1 MEGRLLN
8 RRNDAK
14 ERRKTLRHSVLEEK
28 RKTALSSSDTTPETE
43 DRPGPSL
50 RNRAAN
56 RAVKGRPEAAGQ
68 LQERKARQARTAKEV
83 LKVRPPFNNYIRV
96 KHTGLSPFR
105 SYQDASKRSKVA
117 PWRAPP
123 PKVLLPSSSG
133 CQAEATGRQKK
144 ANAAPSQPDPTGRGK
159 PAPGTSQLP
168 IPRSNMAAGVVL
180 FGTGA
185 HNTAKEVKPP
195 PKRVSRRP
203 VEASSRVLR
212 SSQVPGQ
219 DDKENLPSD
228 NRSIVVAKKSQRE
241 RSLNLAGSSGNA
253 VPVTAPPAEERTKG
267 LEERSAQLAKETDRL
282 RNLADEWSSL
292 KSTLSL
298 PTSIADEIDSITGQ
312 TMLLI
317 SKKFIQYKNLIE
329 GAYTEMRTT
338 LEDLDGFWEMVYI
351 QVRQLDDR
359 YKGLNDMKE
368 KNWRAYQ
375 IFQDLKNV
383 TSRKTTEPTFLKFL
397 AEKLKINEN
406 LQDVPPNN
414 Q

>member
-185 HNTAKEVKPP
+185 HNTAKSVFKPP
-195 PKRVSRRP
+195 AKIQPIPFSTRP
-203 VEASSRVLR
+203 
-212 SSQVPGQ
+212 
-219 DDKENLPSD
+219 N
-228 NRSIVVAKKSQRE
+228 
-241 RSLNLAGSSGNA
+241 
-253 VPVTAPPAEERTKG
+253 RTKG
-267 LEERSAQLAKETDRL
+267 NKMELEKEIPPKSIPAKKLSPKKTSVSQKTCSQANGQANDTHCCRATD
-282 RNLADEWSSL
+282 AV
-292 KSTLSL
+292 
-298 PTSIADEIDSITGQ
+298 
-312 TMLLI
+312 
-317 SKKFIQYKNLIE
+317 F
-329 GAYTEMRTT
+329 
-338 LEDLDGFWEMVYI
+338 
-351 QVRQLDDR
+351 
-359 YKGLNDMKE
+359 
-368 KNWRAYQ
+368 
-375 IFQDLKNV
+375 
-383 TSRKTTEPTFLKFL
+383 
-397 AEKLKINEN
+397 
-406 LQDVPPNN
+406 
-414 Q
+414 